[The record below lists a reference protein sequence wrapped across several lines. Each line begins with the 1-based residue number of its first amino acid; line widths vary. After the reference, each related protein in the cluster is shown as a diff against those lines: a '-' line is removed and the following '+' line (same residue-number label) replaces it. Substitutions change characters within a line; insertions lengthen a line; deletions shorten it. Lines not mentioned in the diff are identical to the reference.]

1 MTQNQ
6 IHVQPPLE
14 FIPPDL
20 QLPVVRAL
28 SGILPLYLR
37 ALTPVAEFQTENVE
51 RLVEMY
57 RQFQSGEARFI
68 VAFRHPNSMDPLS
81 SLYLLSRAVPQKAR
95 ELGVPLTYPTHA
107 YYLYDRGIPL
117 WAGAHVAWLLPRTG
131 GISLFRGK
139 MDRQSL
145 KVARDKF
152 ANAEQPMMVA
162 PEGLT
167 NGMSEAISPLEPG
180 TAQMAF
186 WCLEDLRAAG
196 RNDKVYIVPLGIR
209 YSYITAPWEA
219 IDRQLTQLESACGL
233 AVDGKGATVEIRYQR
248 LMRIAEYLL
257 TTLEQYYVRFYHKTV
272 DPSVTDFT
280 ARLLH
285 LLEIALNTAEEF
297 FAISSKGTVI
307 DRCRRIEQAGWD
319 RIYREDL
326 KGNLQGNLKDQTLN
340 PVERGLADRAAQ
352 EADLR
357 MWHMRMVEGFVARVS
372 GAYVQ
377 AKPTAD
383 RFGETIGLLFN
394 TVNLLRGL
402 NPYAAPSLGKQR
414 VRMTV
419 GEPILVDA
427 CWETYQSG
435 RHGARQCVADVTQ
448 TLQEQLEG
456 MMRQD

>member
-1 MTQNQ
+1 MTQNPIHVQ
-6 IHVQPPLE
+6 LHVQPPLE
-14 FIPPDL
+14 FVPPDL

-28 SGILPLYLR
+28 AGIVPFYLR
-37 ALTPVAEFQTENVE
+37 ALTSVAAFQTENVE

-57 RQFQSGEARFI
+57 RQFQAGEARFV
-68 VAFRHPNSMDPLS
+68 VAFRHPTSLDPLT

-95 ELGVPLTYPTHA
+95 ELGVALKYPTHA

-131 GISLFRGK
+131 GISVFRGK

-145 KVARDKF
+145 KVVRDKF
-152 ANAEQPMMVA
+152 ANAEQPMMLA

-167 NGMSEAISPLEPG
+167 NGMNEVISPLEPG

-196 RNDKVYIVPLGIR
+196 RKEKVYIVPLCIR
-209 YSYITAPWEA
+209 YTYITPPWEA
-219 IDRQLTQLESACGL
+219 IDRELTHLETECGL
-233 AVDGKGATVEIRYQR
+233 AVDVKSATVQLRYQR
-248 LMRIAEYLL
+248 LMRVAEYLL
-257 TTLEQYYVRFYHKTV
+257 TTLEQHYVRFYHKTV

-280 ARLLH
+280 ARLLQ
-285 LLEIALNTAEEF
+285 LLEVALSTAEEF

-326 KGNLQGNLKDQTLN
+326 KEQIKEQTLN
-340 PVERGLADRAAQ
+340 PVERGLADRVAL

-372 GAYVQ
+372 GTYVQ

-394 TVNLLRGL
+394 TVNLLRGQD
-402 NPYAAPSLGKQR
+402 PYAAPSLGKQR
-414 VRMTV
+414 VRMSV

-427 CWETYQSG
+427 CWDAYQSG
-435 RHGARQCVADVTQ
+435 RHAARQCVTDITQ
-448 TLQEQLEG
+448 TLQQQLEG